1 MATVAKTLNDFR
13 LEVREWI
20 TENYPDG
27 LNTPVLAGELVNGGR
42 NCEFHHP
49 DAKVW
54 LDRMAEKGWTCP
66 EWPVEYGGAGLSED
80 EVTVLQEELKRQ
92 NCRPPLVGMGRLM
105 LGPTLLQYGT
115 DEQKAEHLPKIARGE
130 IRWCQGYSEPNAGS
144 DLASLQMRAEDK
156 GDYYLVTGNKM
167 WTSDANLGDWMF
179 CLVRTDFDGDK
190 HAGISLVL
198 FDRTDPAVT
207 ISPITLISGYSVFYE
222 TSIVDLKVPKR
233 NLVGG
238 ENQGWAI
245 AKFLLTHERVMI
257 SGIGELRAQ
266 PRQPV
271 DVAREYLGEENGR
284 IADPVLRDR
293 IAQQDMDDHAFA
305 LTSKR
310 YRDMTEAG
318 ASVGAASSMLK
329 HVGTKFAK
337 NKFELMLSIMG
348 NQGLGWEGE
357 GFTEDELK
365 LARSWLRSKG
375 YSIEGGTSEIML
387 NIIATRVLGLPKG
400 K

>member
-1 MATVAKTLNDFR
+1 MATATTTLEDFR
-13 LEVREWI
+13 LETRKWI
-20 TENYPDG
+20 EENYPDSLKG
-27 LNTPVLAGELVNGGR
+27 PAGPGEYVNGGR
-42 NCEFHHP
+42 NCEFYHP

-66 EWPVEYGGAGLSED
+66 EWPKEYGGGGLNEAEARVLSE
-80 EVTVLQEELKRQ
+80 ELNRQ
-92 NCRPPLVGMGRLM
+92 NCRPPLIGMGRFM

-115 DEQKAEHLPKIARGE
+115 HEQRLEHCPKIARGE

-156 GDYYLVTGNKM
+156 GDHYLVNGSKL

-179 CLVRTDFDGDK
+179 CLVRTDFGAKK

-207 ISPITLISGYSVFYE
+207 VTPITLISGYSVFYE
-222 TSIVDLKVPKR
+222 TTIDDLKVPKT
-233 NLVGG
+233 NLVGT
-238 ENQGWAI
+238 ENEGWAI

-257 SGIGELRAQ
+257 SGAFGPTVR
-266 PRQPV
+266 PV
-271 DVAREYLGEENGR
+271 AEVAKQYLGEENGR
-284 IADPVLRDR
+284 IADPVARDQV
-293 IAQQDMDDHAFA
+293 AKQDMDDHAFA
-305 LTSKR
+305 LTAKR
-310 YRDMTEAG
+310 YDEMTEKG

-337 NKFELMLSIMG
+337 NKMELLIALSG
-348 NQGLGWEGE
+348 NQALGWEGD
-357 GFTEDELK
+357 GFDKNELA
-365 LARSWLRSKG
+365 LARTWLRSKG

-400 K
+400 